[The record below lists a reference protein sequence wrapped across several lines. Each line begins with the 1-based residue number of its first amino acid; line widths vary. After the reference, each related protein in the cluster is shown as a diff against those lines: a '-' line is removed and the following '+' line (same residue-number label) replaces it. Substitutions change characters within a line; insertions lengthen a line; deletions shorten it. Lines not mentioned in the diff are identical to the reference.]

1 MLNKMKNLLLIII
14 FGLSVTACTPTR
26 NAETIKAD
34 IKKKQVTIDELTIQ
48 INELN
53 TELQKMNGTELYS
66 GRKVSVETME
76 AVKAEFDHF
85 FTATGEVESVN
96 EAFISPEVNGQVVKI
111 AVKEGQK
118 VRKGQLLAKLN
129 TSLIEKNIQEIKTQ
143 KAFAKTMYDKQ
154 SDLWKRNIGSERQYL
169 QAKNNYES
177 LENKYQTLKTQYDM
191 SVITAPFA
199 GVVEDI
205 IIKEGELAG
214 PGVRIMQLV
223 ALDELIVKARLS
235 EAYLSSI
242 KEGKTVDLSFPSYPE
257 LNMQAT
263 VSRTGNVINK
273 QNRTFIVEIKINNTA
288 NELKPNMLVNV
299 LFNDYS
305 GSDNFVV
312 PSVLIKKDLKG
323 RYLYVI
329 NKEGENITAA
339 KRYIETGK
347 SYKDKS
353 EVISG
358 LKMGDLIIT
367 AGYNHVSDGS
377 VVSITK

>member
-1 MLNKMKNLLLIII
+1 MLNKMKNILLIII
-14 FGLSVTACTPTR
+14 LGISVVACTPTHD
-26 NAETIKAD
+26 AESVKAD
-34 IKKKQVTIDELTIQ
+34 IKEKQATIEELTAQ

-53 TELQKMNGTELYS
+53 AELQEMSGNQVYS
-66 GRKVSVETME
+66 GKKVSVKTME
-76 AVKAEFDHF
+76 AVKEEFDHF
-85 FTATGEVESVN
+85 FTATGEIESVN

-169 QAKNNYES
+169 EAKNNYES

-191 SVITAPFA
+191 SVITSPFA
-199 GVVEDI
+199 GVIEDI
-205 IIKEGELAG
+205 MVKEGELAG

-223 ALDELIVKARLS
+223 SLDELIIKARLS

-242 KEGKTVDLSFPSYPE
+242 KEGKTVELTFPSYPE

-263 VSRTGNVINK
+263 VSRTGNVIHK
-273 QNRTFIVEIKINNTA
+273 QNRTFIVEIKINNTG

-305 GSDNFVV
+305 GNDNFVV

-323 RYLYVI
+323 RYLYVV
-329 NKEGENITAA
+329 NNEGENKTAA
-339 KRYIETGK
+339 KRYIETGR
-347 SYKDKS
+347 SYKDKT

-358 LKMGDLIIT
+358 LSTGDLIIT

-377 VVSITK
+377 IISIIN